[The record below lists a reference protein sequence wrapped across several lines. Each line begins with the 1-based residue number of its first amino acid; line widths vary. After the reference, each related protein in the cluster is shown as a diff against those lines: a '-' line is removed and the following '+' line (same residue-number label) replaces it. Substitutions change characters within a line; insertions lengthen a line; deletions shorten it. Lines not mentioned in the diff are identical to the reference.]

1 MIGIDILSVKKLEE
15 KSDKFIENI
24 LISKKYVII
33 PMVIIKRFDLS
44 NIYHYQLELTSLN
57 I

>member
-1 MIGIDILSVKKLEE
+1 MKTQEIT
-15 KSDKFIENI
+15 KFIENI